1 MKPDNT
7 VLKNLRLRDTK
18 TEVREWSE
26 KMAGGMLSNEWTLGG
41 RTKLKF
47 LAPADS
53 LANGLANAWWLPGTG
68 LQRDGSQARNTEGQI
83 LTTGVGLAARLARA
97 DRAHGVVAQAIGKIG
112 GASCYLIYS
121 CLRIFHK
128 G

>member
-47 LAPADS
+47 LASADS

-68 LQRDGSQARNTEGQI
+68 LQCDEQARRNI
-83 LTTGVGLAARLARA
+83 NASHWICLTMRSSSSRPLPQRA
-97 DRAHGVVAQAIGKIG
+97 
-112 GASCYLIYS
+112 
-121 CLRIFHK
+121 
-128 G
+128 